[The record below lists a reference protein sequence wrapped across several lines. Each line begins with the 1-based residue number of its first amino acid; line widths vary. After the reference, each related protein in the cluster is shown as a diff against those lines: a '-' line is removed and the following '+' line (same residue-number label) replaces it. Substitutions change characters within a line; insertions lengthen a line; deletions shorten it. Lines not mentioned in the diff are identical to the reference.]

1 MKLAF
6 VSVHINTTVTGHHLI
21 KFYFLSRKQEL
32 RGETWVFSDK
42 AIIFVNGEFL
52 GGPSEFLKWA
62 EQEHNYENFRPNA
75 LYQTLAEEAYKNHLN
90 TQQVIYD

>member
-1 MKLAF
+1 M
-6 VSVHINTTVTGHHLI
+6 
-21 KFYFLSRKQEL
+21 
-32 RGETWVFSDK
+32 FSDK

-62 EQEHNYENFRPNA
+62 EQEYNYENFRPSA

-90 TQQVIYD
+90 TQQVIQSKIDGKAIAMSLAARYITILGAVTC